1 MCYLNMVENKYNSSR
16 AFWKALI
23 VNQKY
28 FFTIDDILQIKNNP
42 SKEDLLLIQ
51 DVIKE
56 LGELQV
62 IKRIGKRF
70 YILDNMLMNT

>member
-1 MCYLNMVENKYNSSR
+1 MCYLNLEERKYNSSK

-23 VNQKY
+23 VNQRY
-28 FFTIDDILQIKNNP
+28 FFTINDIFQIKNNP
-42 SKEDLLLIQ
+42 SKGDILLIQ

-56 LGELQV
+56 LGELQL
-62 IKRIGKRF
+62 IKRIGERF